1 VTVTPAAAAR
11 EFLEVDGPYK
21 ELNARREA
29 ASKVLREHFRKSKTT
44 KYRGVLYACSTFT
57 GFDIPTARQLLGNK
71 ASQAEVT
78 RTRETLSAAA

>member
-1 VTVTPAAAAR
+1 VTLSPAKAAKQW
-11 EFLEVDGPYK
+11 LEVDETY
-21 ELNARREA
+21 REA
-29 ASKVLREHFRKSKTT
+29 KRLRDEAEKTLKPHFREKGLTR
-44 KYRGVLYACSTFT
+44 YRGITYACSTFT